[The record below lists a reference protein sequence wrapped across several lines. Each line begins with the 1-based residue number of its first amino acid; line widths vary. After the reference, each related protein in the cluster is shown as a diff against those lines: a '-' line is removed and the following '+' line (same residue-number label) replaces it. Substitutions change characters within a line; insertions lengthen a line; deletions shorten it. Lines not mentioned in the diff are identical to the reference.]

1 MLENNTGKEI
11 AFAPP
16 SAKGTMFGI
25 LLLVVA
31 VAGYVFFARPLA
43 DELSVL
49 ETSLVVQNTALEKVK
64 ADMTKL
70 DEAEK
75 SLELSTD
82 IERNV
87 SLDQIPDKM
96 QQDAV
101 IRDLITIAENYE
113 IDLKSISFSKGSGP
127 NDNIGSLRIS
137 AIFEGNYLD
146 LTDFLEGLEQNDRLF
161 KVESINVQI
170 SQLALSDIER
180 ANFSLNIQTFF
191 QQ

>member
-137 AIFEGNYLD
+137 ASFEGNYLD

-170 SQLALSDIER
+170 SQLALSDIGR